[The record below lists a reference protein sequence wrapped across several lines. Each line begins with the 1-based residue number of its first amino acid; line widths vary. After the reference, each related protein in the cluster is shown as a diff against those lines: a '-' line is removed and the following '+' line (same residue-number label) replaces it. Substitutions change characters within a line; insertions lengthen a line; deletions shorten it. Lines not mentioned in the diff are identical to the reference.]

1 MVNDME
7 KDPDFLKYMAQL
19 GLRDLYLNQS
29 DELRQGLLKQQG
41 ATQDAWLQAGRA
53 ITKFALPPVFS
64 LGVVGNLLSI
74 LVLAR
79 CAPVHLLLLL
89 LLLCLE
95 LRTPR
100 VRVPQYECAQNGM
113 HTLQLQPHALVLVLV
128 FRYGV
133 RRSSTAFYLFVL
145 SCLDLVSLLAGVPVL
160 YVADVFDEVVRNK
173 SNLMCKLQPF
183 ATYILTQ
190 VRTLQRPGRPANTRL
205 PIAND

>member
-1 MVNDME
+1 ML
-7 KDPDFLKYMAQL
+7 KDPDFLKFMAQV

-29 DELRQGLLKQQG
+29 DELRQGLLKQHG

-79 CAPVHLLLLL
+79 CAPPPPPPPHQ
-89 LLLCLE
+89 
-95 LRTPR
+95 RTL
-100 VRVPQYECAQNGM
+100 YGFK
-113 HTLQLQPHALVLVLV
+113 LQPHADVHVLVLVLV
-128 FRYGV
+128 SRYGV

-190 VRTLQRPGRPANTRL
+190 VCTLLMLTLMLRSGPSGSGRVGGRTRVRRCLMSTSSEH
-205 PIAND
+205 